1 MSSAARTP
9 SAVRTSPSL
18 SVCRLSSI
26 SLAMAIAS
34 LPRPRRL
41 IRGRGRP
48 EPAEAHRD
56 DGVGSLG
63 TRSVSRD
70 GRDEVVPVERVEL
83 DVALRPY
90 GGGARNVANER
101 DLSEGVPRPEHPRRA
116 AVCRHVHRPFGDD
129 VEAIARI
136 ALREDL
142 VPRPHGYGDQLRRE

>member
-26 SLAMAIAS
+26 SLAMAVAS
-34 LPRPRRL
+34 LPRPRHL

-70 GRDEVVPVERVEL
+70 GRDEVVTLERVEL
-83 DVALRPY
+83 DVALRPH
-90 GGGARNVANER
+90 GGGARNVANGPV
-101 DLSEGVPRPEHPRRA
+101 LPEGPPRPDPPRRA
-116 AVCRHVHRPFGDD
+116 AVRRHVHRPFG
-129 VEAIARI
+129 
-136 ALREDL
+136 
-142 VPRPHGYGDQLRRE
+142 

>member
-34 LPRPRRL
+34 LPRPRHL
-41 IRGRGRP
+41 IRRGRP
-48 EPAEAHRD
+48 EPAEAHRN

-70 GRDEVVPVERVEL
+70 GRDEVVTLERVEL
-83 DVALRPY
+83 DVALRPH

-101 DLSEGVPRPEHPRRA
+101 DLSEGVPRAEHPRRA
-116 AVCRHVHRPFGDD
+116 AVRRHVHRPFGDD
-129 VEAIARI
+129 VEAIARV

-142 VPRPHGYGDQLRRE
+142 APRPHGYGDQLRRE